1 MEVHASSAFQESTK
15 RRQDLLRAATVEQ
28 GSTQGQW
35 GRQEMPPAA
44 TVQQAHIQEKS
55 VQLQFLPAI
64 RVRKIQFHQ

>member
-1 MEVHASSAFQESTK
+1 MEVHAPRAFQESTK